1 MQIILEEQ
9 DIQFIEKINKD
20 LEEATEATWPALF
33 INQKKNYSI
42 SFDVVDIAKANNFIY
57 EIVMNPLS
65 KRFQEIE
72 NKLGV
77 RFTSVNY
84 SEGDAK
90 LNELKQH
97 LKDFLIKLEEF

>member
-9 DIQFIEKINKD
+9 DMQFIEKINKD
-20 LEEATEATWPALF
+20 LEEATYPGLF

-65 KRFQEIE
+65 KHVQEIE

-84 SEGDAK
+84 SNGDAK

-97 LKDFLIKLEEF
+97 LKDFLIKLEEI

>member
-9 DIQFIEKINKD
+9 DMQFIEKINKD
-20 LEEATEATWPALF
+20 LEEATEATYPGLF

-65 KRFQEIE
+65 KHVQEIE

-84 SEGDAK
+84 SKGDAK
-90 LNELKQH
+90 LDELKQH
-97 LKDFLIKLEEF
+97 LKDFLIKMEAI